1 MTCVCL
7 CAENVATLFRAST
20 LATMLMDQLMKLTAM
35 DYLHSVLRE
44 PIQRIAD
51 LRDSCEV
58 GVVDAVNVIFYAS
71 VSKLY
76 STARNLCVVYIIMP
90 VRLSFASTAYLHT
103 YIASAILF
111 TCKSELLSVPACKE
125 EGIPLSFVPLPF
137 QLVSVNV
144 STLFLRYVT
153 ILNLC
158 LVLHLSPPSPP
169 FVSLSLSH
177 QLDPSKLPRGTDL
190 TPHLHLMEVQLQNIL
205 VSIFTSVD
213 SCPLYVCMCT

>member
-1 MTCVCL
+1 MMCVCL

-90 VRLSFASTAYLHT
+90 VRLSFASTACLHT
-103 YIASAILF
+103 VHSKCHIVYLQVRVAF
-111 TCKSELLSVPACKE
+111 RACMQ
-125 EGIPLSFVPLPF
+125 GGGDSTQFCSTPIPTGF
-137 QLVSVNV
+137 
-144 STLFLRYVT
+144 R
-153 ILNLC
+153 
-158 LVLHLSPPSPP
+158 
-169 FVSLSLSH
+169 
-177 QLDPSKLPRGTDL
+177 
-190 TPHLHLMEVQLQNIL
+190 
-205 VSIFTSVD
+205 
-213 SCPLYVCMCT
+213 